1 MELRLNTIQNRANYI
16 SLQCAVGPVTVL
28 GSSKLPSSECFC
40 IYFYPPFFSNFICL
54 MRKIRLTIC
63 KVAIG
68 DGRIVYFTPRQ
79 WDLRVCCGC
88 VLFGTH
94 TASLLAQAGSPVG
107 DSCTLVHAAA
117 SIFILPWSVGTSG
130 YAAGVFCLGAHTA
143 ELISSGWQSRWGLM
157 CVSTCRRLYL
167 YIALVRWDFRVC
179 CGCVLLGAHTA
190 ELISSGWQSRWGL
203 MYVGA
208 CRRLY
213 LHIALVR
220 WDFRVCCGCVP
231 LGTHT
236 AELISSGWQS
246 RWGLM
251 CY

>member
-1 MELRLNTIQNRANYI
+1 
-16 SLQCAVGPVTVL
+16 
-28 GSSKLPSSECFC
+28 
-40 IYFYPPFFSNFICL
+40 
-54 MRKIRLTIC
+54 
-63 KVAIG
+63 
-68 DGRIVYFTPRQ
+68 
-79 WDLRVCCGC
+79 
-88 VLFGTH
+88 
-94 TASLLAQAGSPVG
+94 
-107 DSCTLVHAAA
+107 
-117 SIFILPWSVGTSG
+117 
-130 YAAGVFCLGAHTA
+130 
-143 ELISSGWQSRWGLM
+143 M

-251 CY
+251 CYKYMPPPLTSYCLGPWGLQGMLRVRSVGSTHRGAYQLRLAVPLGTHVLLVHAAASIFVFTLRVYTGCVP